1 MGGNILPMEIKIKR
15 PAGQNL
21 DVMTFKYLKT
31 LVFDIFFKKKLQHYL
46 MFLILKS
53 ITSDN

>member
-21 DVMTFKYLKT
+21 YVMTFRYLKT
-31 LVFDIFFKKKLQHYL
+31 LVFDIFFFKLQHL

>member
-1 MGGNILPMEIKIKR
+1 MGGNIPMEIKIKR

-21 DVMTFKYLKT
+21 DVMTFRYLKT